1 MSDGWRG
8 RLSLLV
14 LQATPFC
21 NLDCRYCYL
30 PDRADRRR
38 MSTEVLEAT
47 LRKVFAAALPGP
59 ALSIVWHAGEP
70 TVVEPAW
77 YEQAFACVSRHAGGH
92 PVRHHFQT
100 NAVLID
106 EGWCRFFQRH
116 AVRIGVSID
125 GPTFLHD
132 AQRVGRDGRGTHDRV
147 MAGVKRLR
155 DAGIPFTTIAVLT
168 RPALAHADALFDFFA
183 GLGAESVGLNV
194 EEVEALHGRSSLQAG
209 EVHDEFKAFLA
220 RFIERWRR
228 AGERPVLREVES
240 IEARLRDPCFGQ
252 QQGDAQNQ
260 AGGILNVAWD
270 GSFSTWS
277 PELLGLRH
285 GRLGSLALGNV
296 LRDALPP
303 VRWPAGAAAA
313 AEEIAAGVR
322 QCRER
327 CKYFDLC
334 LGGAPANKL
343 GEHGRFDV
351 TETMHCRLTQQL
363 MADAV
368 LAALADKHLPPP
380 PAAAVT
386 ATA

>member
-1 MSDGWRG
+1 MSAGWRG

-38 MSTEVLEAT
+38 MSAEVLEAT
-47 LRKVFAAALPGP
+47 LRKVFAAALPGR

-70 TVVEPAW
+70 TVIEPAW
-77 YEQAFACVSRHAGGH
+77 YEEAFACVSRHAGAH

-106 EGWCRFFQRH
+106 EDWCRFFQRH

-125 GPTFLHD
+125 GPKFLHD
-132 AQRVGRDGRGTHDRV
+132 TQRVGRDGRGTHDRV
-147 MAGVKRLR
+147 MAGLQSLR

-194 EEVEALHGRSSLQAG
+194 EEVEALHGRSSLQAD
-209 EVHDEFKAFLA
+209 EVQAEFKAFLA

-240 IEARLRDPCFGQ
+240 IEARLRDPCFGR

-277 PELLGLRH
+277 PELLGTQHARF
-285 GRLGSLALGNV
+285 GRFALGNV
-296 LRDALPP
+296 LHDALPP
-303 VRWPAGAAAA
+303 ARWPAGAAAA

-327 CKYFDLC
+327 CRYFDLC

-368 LAALADKHLPPP
+368 LAALADKHLPPQP
-380 PAAAVT
+380 VAAAM
-386 ATA
+386 APA